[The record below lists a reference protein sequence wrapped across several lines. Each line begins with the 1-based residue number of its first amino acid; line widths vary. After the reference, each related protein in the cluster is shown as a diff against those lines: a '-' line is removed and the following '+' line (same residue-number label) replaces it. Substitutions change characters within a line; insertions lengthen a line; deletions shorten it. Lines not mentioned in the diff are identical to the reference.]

1 MMKYIFCLFNQ
12 NMVDTVLR
20 YLGKLF
26 GSLVFWKNAQD
37 VVYEKLEDIEQILN
51 DQSMMMNKNGDICVL
66 DESTH

>member
-1 MMKYIFCLFNQ
+1 
-12 NMVDTVLR
+12 MVDTVLR